1 MERQLLEL
9 KNIAKQAI
17 AEASDLKAIEAL
29 RVRFLG
35 KKGEFTEVLKSVGA
49 LSAEERPKL
58 GKLVNEIKDELQIAF
73 TEQTDKLQQA
83 ALAAKLASERVDVTL
98 AGRRDPLG
106 HLHPITQIKQRVVT
120 LFSSMGFD
128 VAEGPEIEDDFHN
141 FTALN
146 IPEHHPARAMQ
157 DTFYFGDGRLL
168 RTHTSPIQIREMLR
182 RSVPIRLI
190 ALGRVYRRDSDQTH
204 TPMFHQVE
212 GLVIEE
218 KCAFSDLKGVLQA
231 FLTQFFERDVQV
243 RFRPSFFPF
252 TEPSAEVDIFKP
264 ETQSWLE
271 VLGCGMVHP
280 NVLKQVGVDPER
292 YSGYAFGIGLDR
304 LAMLRYQIPD
314 LRLLFENDLR
324 FLQQF

>member
-1 MERQLLEL
+1 MERQLHALSQ
-9 KNIAKQAI
+9 AAQQAI
-17 AEASDLKAIEAL
+17 LTASDLKALDDL

-35 KKGEFTEVLKSVGA
+35 KKGEFTEVLKQVGQ

-58 GKLVNEIKDELQIAF
+58 GKLINEIKQDLQSSIQARQAELEAIALNQKLER
-73 TEQTDKLQQA
+73 EQLDISL
-83 ALAAKLASERVDVTL
+83 D
-98 AGRRDPLG
+98 GRRDALG
-106 HLHPITQIKQRVVT
+106 HWHPITQIKARVIE
-120 LFSSMGFD
+120 LFSGLGFQ
-128 VAEGPEIEDDFHN
+128 VAQGPEIEDEFHN

-168 RTHTSPIQIREMLR
+168 RTHTSPIQIREMR
-182 RSVPIRLI
+182 RQGVPIRLI

-204 TPMFHQVE
+204 TPMFHQLE
-212 GLVIEE
+212 GLVIE
-218 KCAFSDLKGVLQA
+218 KRCTFGDLKGILERFLQ
-231 FLTQFFERDVQV
+231 LFFERDLTL

-252 TEPSAEVDIFKP
+252 TEPSAEVDIFQP
-264 ETQSWLE
+264 HNQSWLE

-280 NVLKQVGVDPER
+280 NVLRQVGVDPDE
-292 YSGYAFGIGLDR
+292 YIGYAFGIGLDR
-304 LAMLRYQIPD
+304 LAMIRYQIPD